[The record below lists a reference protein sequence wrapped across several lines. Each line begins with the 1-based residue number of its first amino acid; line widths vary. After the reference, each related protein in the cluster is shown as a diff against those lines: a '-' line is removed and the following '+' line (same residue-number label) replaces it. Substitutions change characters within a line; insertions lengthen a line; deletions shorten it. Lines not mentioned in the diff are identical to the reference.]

1 MKTSVLIRSYGC
13 GEVVWLRMS
22 ASPTRAGMPTAAAR
36 RQRRR
41 LADAEAALRRADRR
55 KSSTDLIFLK
65 AAGRQPYGLS
75 MSGDMDVFQPAG
87 RNAQMRCASRPRDPP
102 LRKNQPP
109 LTESPRARSRPRRMC
124 MIAISECPSR
134 GLDPRP
140 RISIGR
146 RLTKECERCL
156 PEA

>member
-87 RNAQMRCASRPRDPP
+87 RNRCVAPRRRAIRRCEKISRP
-102 LRKNQPP
+102 
-109 LTESPRARSRPRRMC
+109 
-124 MIAISECPSR
+124 
-134 GLDPRP
+134 
-140 RISIGR
+140 
-146 RLTKECERCL
+146 
-156 PEA
+156 